1 MREDGE
7 KERWR
12 VRVREGGGSE
22 QGYNVVQERMWEDG
36 EKERWRGEL
45 RRGRVNKDRK

>member
-1 MREDGE
+1 MWEDGE
-7 KERWR
+7 KEIWR
-12 VRVREGGGSE
+12 GRVREGESE

-45 RRGRVNKDRK
+45 GRGRVNKDRK